1 MLARR
6 LRPITAA
13 LLMGLLGA
21 ACADRDVAT
30 APVQPTAQ
38 NAHSADLL
46 GLGAVVAS
54 ATRLVCPLDTPIS
67 ATAVVGPQGGTI
79 EAGGVKVEF
88 PAGAVADSQAFSL
101 RLVPGDYVD
110 LELGAV
116 GFEHYSFARPVTVSL
131 NLARCGSLPLGLHAW
146 YVDGD
151 TKTLVED
158 MGGEVDLLGR
168 TLRFRTPHFSGYT
181 VAW

>member
-1 MLARR
+1 MLGRR
-6 LRPITAA
+6 LRPISAA

-21 ACADRDVAT
+21 ACADQNLAT
-30 APVQPTAQ
+30 APVQPTIPGAR
-38 NAHSADLL
+38 SADLVA
-46 GLGAVVAS
+46 AVGG
-54 ATRLVCPLDTPIS
+54 TNRLVCPLDTEVS
-67 ATAVVGPQGGTI
+67 ASAVVGPEGGTM

-88 PAGAVADSQAFSL
+88 PAGAVAASQTFSL
-101 RLVPGDYVD
+101 HLVPGTYVD
-110 LELGAV
+110 VRLDAV
-116 GFEHYSFARPVTVSL
+116 GYEHFTFASPVTVSL
-131 NLARCGSLPLGLHAW
+131 NLSRCGQLPASLHAW